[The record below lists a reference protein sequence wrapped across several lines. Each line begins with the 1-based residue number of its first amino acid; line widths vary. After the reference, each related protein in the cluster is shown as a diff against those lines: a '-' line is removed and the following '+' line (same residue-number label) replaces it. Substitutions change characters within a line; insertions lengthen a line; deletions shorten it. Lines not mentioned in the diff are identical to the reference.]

1 MVTLTLSVTKK
12 TQEVQITLTNSS
24 TIFRG
29 LDGSLAAKTRSH
41 HFHSPLSL
49 LGRYG
54 AIARLFL
61 NDGSLLLLSPHDD
74 KLLRRFM
81 LTLFQDLRSRST
93 NDGTDG
99 VRASF

>member
-29 LDGSLAAKTRSH
+29 LDGSLAAESRSH

-49 LGRYG
+49 LGGYS

-61 NDGSLLLLSPHDD
+61 NDSWLLLLSPYDD
-74 KLLRRFM
+74 RLLRRFM